1 MLLTPA
7 VSAEPPEVNEGDRD
21 RGRSLTP
28 PPPEPILPP
37 TTARHPNPKG
47 LRSDISP
54 FAPTSSPLLSVSEC
68 VCECVHVCD
77 VHVLHKTIAIY
88 RDVPCSQWAQVN
100 SVLDIY
106 TRILY

>member
-7 VSAEPPEVNEGDRD
+7 VSAELPEVNEGDGD
-21 RGRSLTP
+21 RGRSLIP
-28 PPPEPILPP
+28 PSQSFPP

-47 LRSDISP
+47 LRSDISL
-54 FAPTSSPLLSVSEC
+54 FALTSSPLLSVSEC

-77 VHVLHKTIAIY
+77 VHVLHKTIEIY